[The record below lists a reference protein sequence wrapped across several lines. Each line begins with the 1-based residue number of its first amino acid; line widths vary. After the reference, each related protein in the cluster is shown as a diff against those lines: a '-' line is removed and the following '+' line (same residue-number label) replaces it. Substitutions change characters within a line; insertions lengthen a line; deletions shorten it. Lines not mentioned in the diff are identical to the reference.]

1 MTSSFR
7 PFRLAHVVESRDSP
21 NLDLVLSGPLEDAA
35 GRKWV
40 SDRLATAVVS
50 GQEWLLGPSDLGG
63 S

>member
-50 GQEWLLGPSDLGG
+50 GQEWLLGHSDLGG